1 MTYVYICY
9 TTKTYDGQIDWLYS
23 VLRHIGNISA
33 THWWYD
39 GQKIKGK
46 EFSPEEKRV
55 VINISESGNPITEI
69 SRLLKRHHS
78 TVSIFIRR
86 YLLRGELENRRR
98 SERPQ
103 KITPQNYRKLERLV
117 KVNRRDTLSDI
128 TLKFNENN
136 VNPDARRT

>member
-1 MTYVYICY
+1 M
-9 TTKTYDGQIDWLYS
+9 S
-23 VLRHIGNISA
+23 S
-33 THWWYD
+33 
-39 GQKIKGK
+39 
-46 EFSPEEKRV
+46 
-55 VINISESGNPITEI
+55 
-69 SRLLKRHHS
+69 
-78 TVSIFIRR
+78 FIRR

-136 VNPDARRT
+136 ANPVARRT